1 MADRDAADDN
11 TAVRDGDVETTVV
24 PDLAPT
30 EQAELAWSEAEPPE
44 PRVRKP
50 LPRSLR
56 WLLVAVTVS
65 AVTVGAFA
73 AGRHQA
79 SRPVSAPQTVTATV
93 VTAPPPLP
101 TTTAAPPV
109 VGSSTKRPRAHVDQ
123 AFLDK
128 LRAAGIPYY
137 GGDDAALIS
146 AYSMCNA
153 MSDRAHPMSV
163 ADLIGISQRSIP
175 WTYEQSATFVRDAIQ
190 SFCPWQ
196 WNPE

>member
-1 MADRDAADDN
+1 MAESVDDD
-11 TAVRDGDVETTVV
+11 TAVRGGEVETAVV

-30 EQAELAWSEAEPPE
+30 QAAELAWSDADPPE
-44 PRVRKP
+44 PKVRKP

-56 WLLVAVTVS
+56 WLLVVVAVGAVAAGAFVVGHQVAPSTSAPKTVTVTQS
-65 AVTVGAFA
+65 AL
-73 AGRHQA
+73 
-79 SRPVSAPQTVTATV
+79 AT
-93 VTAPPPLP
+93 TSP
-101 TTTAAPPV
+101 TAAPPPI
-109 VGSSTKRPRAHVDQ
+109 VGSTTRRPRARVDQ

-128 LRAAGIPYY
+128 IHAAGLPFY
-137 GGDDAALIS
+137 GGDDAAIIS

-175 WTYEQSATFVRDAIQ
+175 WTYEQSATFVREAVQ